1 MADILTNFVKFLR
14 GTPTAYKN
22 LTEKDA
28 DTLYFISEKD
38 AKNGQLYLGEI
49 LISASVNENEV
60 IDYLSELKDVD
71 TSGAMQNSIL
81 GFDKES
87 NKWIAMDI
95 ANLITISVMT
105 GADSETD
112 GTEGL
117 VPAPKAGMEKLF
129 LRADGTWAAP
139 TGDNLSI
146 EVIDSKIQLKNFNNG
161 YYSYVEPIK
170 DLETGEILI
179 PSSFEHREGFIEG
192 LIPKSIRNEITG
204 NLELAWFEQSPEDI
218 DELKSKIDIISK
230 SVDGIDE
237 ALNSENGLVNKIDN
251 LQSQV
256 GSSTERTGIY
266 QEIDHK
272 ANSTDVYLKEETYS
286 QKEIETIVSKA
297 VSEANHLKRKI
308 VEEYID
314 IEIYV
319 NTYNDADQYIFMVP
333 SGQEDQSNK
342 YYEYIVLFDESRE
355 NYSIEKIGDWEVDL
369 SDYVKTE
376 TFEQELNKKVSKK
389 SSVIIGEDGQET
401 EVEWTLLSPEDQE
414 KLNSL
419 VIGEGGDIEISGTI
433 NADNIKGLGTWITRN
448 KNIVDGLFSEVQSN
462 KLDSIEQGAQ
472 VNFITNVS
480 NEFTVNENKTLGL
493 NSISISKVGNLQNEL
508 NNINTEISS
517 LKSVIADDLATKI
530 ELNAAVGDLN
540 QIIAENNKL
549 ITSQIDDIND
559 RLMWQPLSV

>member
-71 TSGAMQNSIL
+71 TSGAAQNSIL
-81 GFDKES
+81 GFDQES

-139 TGDNLSI
+139 AGDDLSI
-146 EVIDSKIQLKNFNNG
+146 EVVDSKIKLKNFNKG
-161 YYSYVEPIK
+161 YYSYVESIK

-179 PSSFEHREGFIEG
+179 PSSFEYREGFIEG
-192 LIPKSIRNEITG
+192 LIPKSIRNETTG

-230 SVDGIDE
+230 SVNDIDE

-256 GSSTERTGIY
+256 GSSIERTGIY
-266 QEIDHK
+266 EEIDNK

-297 VSEANHLKRKI
+297 VSDANHLKRKI

-376 TFEQELNKKVSKK
+376 TFEQELNKKVSRK

-419 VIGEGGDIEISGTI
+419 VIGEGGDVEISGTV
-433 NADNIKGLGTWITRN
+433 NADNIKGLGTWITKN

-462 KLDSIEQGAQ
+462 KLNSIEQGAQ

>member
-49 LISASVNENEV
+49 LISSSVNEGEV
-60 IDYLSELKDVD
+60 VAYLSELKDVD
-71 TSGAMQNSIL
+71 VSGAVQNSIL
-81 GFDKES
+81 GFDTES
-87 NKWIAMDI
+87 NKWVAMDV
-95 ANLITISVMT
+95 ADLITISVMT

-112 GTEGL
+112 GAEGL

-139 TGDNLSI
+139 NGDDLSI
-146 EVIDSKIQLKNFNNG
+146 EVINSKIQLKNFNNG

-192 LIPKSIRNEITG
+192 LIPKTIRNELTG
-204 NLELAWFEQSPEDI
+204 NFELAWFEQSPEDI

-230 SVDGIDE
+230 SVNDLDE
-237 ALNSENGLVNKIDN
+237 ALNSESGLVNKVHN
-251 LQSQV
+251 LQNQV

-266 QEIDHK
+266 QEIDNK

-286 QKEIETIVSKA
+286 QKEIETIVSRA
-297 VSEANHLKRKI
+297 VSEADHLKRKI

-319 NTYNDADQYIFMVP
+319 NSHEDADQYIFMVP
-333 SGQEDQSNK
+333 SEEEDQNNR
-342 YYEYIVLFDESRE
+342 YYEYIVLFDETKE
-355 NYSIEKIGDWEVDL
+355 NYSIEKIGNWAIDL

-376 TFEQELNKKVSKK
+376 TFEQELNKKVNKK
-389 SSVIIGEDGQET
+389 SSIVTGEDGQET
-401 EVEWTLLSPEDQE
+401 EVEWTLLSPEDQK
-414 KLNSL
+414 KLSSL
-419 VIGEGGDIEISGTI
+419 VIGEGGGVEISGTV
-433 NADNIKGLGTWITRN
+433 NADNVEGLGTWITKN
-448 KNIVDGLFSEVQSN
+448 KNTVDGLFSEVQSN

-472 VNFITNVS
+472 VNFIANVS

-508 NNINTEISS
+508 NTINTEISN

-540 QIIAENNKL
+540 QIIAENNRL

-559 RLMWQPLSV
+559 RLMWQPLNM